1 MQTAERRDGK
11 QYIRVT
17 DKIQTNNN
25 SNFPQYTDSWAVK
38 TLYFKVYMIK
48 SYNLL
53 QKKKNLIYFTAD
65 TMAFKPF
72 L

>member
-1 MQTAERRDGK
+1 MENNK
-11 QYIRVT
+11 NIWVT

-53 QKKKNLIYFTAD
+53 QKKKISFISQQTQWLSNHFYN
-65 TMAFKPF
+65 
-72 L
+72 

>member
-1 MQTAERRDGK
+1 MENNK
-11 QYIRVT
+11 NIWVT